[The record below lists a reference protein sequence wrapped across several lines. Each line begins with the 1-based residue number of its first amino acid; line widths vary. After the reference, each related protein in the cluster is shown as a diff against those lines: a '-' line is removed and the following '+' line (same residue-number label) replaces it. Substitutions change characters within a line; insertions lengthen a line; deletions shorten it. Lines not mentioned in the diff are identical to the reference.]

1 MKKFEYKIVKLEDID
16 FLAKELSH
24 YDKTLKTFP
33 QFLEYMGSE
42 GWEYI
47 EENDIYGFVFKKEIL
62 G

>member
-47 EENDIYGFVFKKEIL
+47 EENYIY
-62 G
+62 